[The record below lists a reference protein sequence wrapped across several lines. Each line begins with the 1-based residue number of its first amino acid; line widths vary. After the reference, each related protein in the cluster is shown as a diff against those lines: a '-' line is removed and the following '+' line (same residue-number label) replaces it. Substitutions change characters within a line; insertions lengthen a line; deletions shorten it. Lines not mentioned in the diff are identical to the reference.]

1 MKNQSNQNDEK
12 TPSAK
17 PVKGKAV
24 EEDVVGKVTQD
35 AEDQS
40 ASDKPVPAEATTVTE
55 KDSPK
60 ATGKAAQK
68 KPETRVEKKPP
79 NTPKKTTAAAGKK
92 EKKPPEATVK
102 TVDVAGM
109 EEESAKGKIREEKQE
124 EKKEKKG
131 SSTGLS
137 IVALVLAILT
147 ALGAYYLYLQ
157 GRQQN
162 LQEQQQNAALL
173 ERLGELQ
180 SRIDGN
186 RSSID
191 ANQQQLRRL
200 SQLETLKQEIGAI
213 RSEVDNAIAV
223 RQRIEAEQQALNTA
237 LKEMSTT
244 LGRTTLAWRLA
255 EIEYLLIVAN
265 TRLTLER
272 DHRTALAVLQ
282 TVDQKLRA
290 IGDPAFVPVR
300 QSIANEITALKAMV
314 APDITGLALTL
325 ASLVGR
331 VEDLPLRDAPHV
343 RTAGSVVGNGEEN
356 TQPLDW
362 ANIPGAIW
370 RDIRG
375 LVVVRREDKPIEP
388 LRAPEEAWYLRQNL
402 QLKLEQARLS
412 LLRHET
418 ALFHQLLD
426 EATHWLKAKFDEESA
441 AVQGMLES
449 LQNLQQADLQPSLP
463 DISDSLRVLR
473 QDMQGLG
480 IEVEAAQREGG
491 EQ

>member
-1 MKNQSNQNDEK
+1 MKNQNNRNNEK

-17 PVKGKAV
+17 PAKGKAA
-24 EEDVVGKVTQD
+24 EDDRDVVATQG

-40 ASDKPVPAEATTVTE
+40 ASDKPVPTGTTTVTE

-60 ATGKAAQK
+60 VTGKVAQK
-68 KPETRVEKKPP
+68 KPETSMEKKPP
-79 NTPKKTTAAAGKK
+79 KTPEKTIVSAGEK
-92 EKKPPEATVK
+92 EKTLPDGTVK
-102 TVDVAGM
+102 TVDAGGM
-109 EEESAKGKIREEKQE
+109 EGERAKEKIGKVKREGKE
-124 EKKEKKG
+124 EKKG
-131 SSTGLS
+131 SGTGLS
-137 IVALVLAILT
+137 VIALVLVVLT
-147 ALGAYYLYLQ
+147 ALGVYYLYLQ
-157 GRQQN
+157 G
-162 LQEQQQNAALL
+162 QQQSVALA

-180 SRIDGN
+180 SGIDGN

-191 ANQQQLRRL
+191 ANQQQLTRL

-213 RSEVDNAIAV
+213 RGEVDGAASV

-237 LKEMSTT
+237 LTEMSTT

-272 DHRTALAVLQ
+272 DHRTALVVLQ

-314 APDITGLALTL
+314 EPDITGLALTL
-325 ASLVGR
+325 ASLIEK
-331 VEDLPLRDAPHV
+331 VEGLPLRDAPPV
-343 RTAGSVVGNGEEN
+343 RVAEPSVSNGGEN
-356 TQPLDW
+356 ARSLDW
-362 ANIPGAIW
+362 ADIPGAIW
-370 RDIRG
+370 KDIRG

-388 LRAPEEAWYLRQNL
+388 LRAPSEEWYLRQNL
-402 QLKLEQARLS
+402 QLQLEQARLS

-426 EATHWLKAKFDEESA
+426 EAAHWLKAKFDDESA
-441 AVQGMLES
+441 AVKGMLES
-449 LQNLQQADLQPSLP
+449 LQNLRQADLQPSLP

-473 QDMQGLG
+473 QDMQSLG
-480 IEVEAAQREGG
+480 IEVEATQREGG